1 MVPSR
6 PSRDADWFERAVFRS
21 RALASTFFSVG
32 IMEKHEIMFL
42 ACQVGPF
49 HLMLTQT
56 NSGINRPLAHRGN
69 AANLGG
75 KTNEIFSSG
84 N

>member
-1 MVPSR
+1 MLNFPTKSKGVTSH
-6 PSRDADWFERAVFRS
+6 AY
-21 RALASTFFSVG
+21 G
-32 IMEKHEIMFL
+32 GNKHVTL
-42 ACQVGPF
+42 KQYYNR
-49 HLMLTQT
+49 
-56 NSGINRPLAHRGN
+56 NSNRPLAHRGN